1 MVSYL
6 SLAKPYTV
14 KEKRDTGRTRRQ
26 DILEKKLWGTTREN
40 EEVYT
45 YEIAGAGGIRATF
58 MNYGANL
65 LSLTVPDKD
74 GNAKDIVL
82 GYEKLESYFDNDP
95 YFGCC
100 VAPNGNRIGN
110 ARFTLNGKTYALD
123 KTTGRTTSTAVRILC
138 VCASGMW
145 RM

>member
-1 MVSYL
+1 M
-6 SLAKPYTV
+6 
-14 KEKRDTGRTRRQ
+14 
-26 DILEKKLWGTTREN
+26 EKKLWGTTREN

-82 GYEKLESYFDNDP
+82 GYEKLESYFDTISTS
-95 YFGCC
+95 
-100 VAPNGNRIGN
+100 AAASLR
-110 ARFTLNGKTYALD
+110 TE
-123 KTTGRTTSTAVRILC
+123 TGSATPDLP
-138 VCASGMW
+138 
-145 RM
+145 